1 MHAPPLTS
9 APWIAVREVMS
20 PPGTTLPL
28 AAPVSEAVAALLN
41 GGSDRLWLTDPQG
54 RLVGE
59 VTDAA
64 LLRAEVRGVPGERPI
79 ASLADPVEPADGTA
93 DAAEAVV
100 RLGRGGEVRVPVT
113 EGGVLIGE
121 LTRADALGLVH
132 GIRRVAGAAAIPLPV
147 AEDRPAESIGSVG
160 PAAPRFLSR
169 RAGATRAATVR
180 EREGGPE
187 TGRHCAP

>member
-20 PPGTTLPL
+20 PPGATLPL
-28 AAPVSEAVAALLN
+28 AAPVSEAVAALLR
-41 GGSDRLWLTDPQG
+41 GASDRLWLTDP
-54 RLVGE
+54 RGE
-59 VTDAA
+59 LAGAVTDAA

-79 ASLADPVEPADGTA
+79 ASLADPVEPVDGRE
-93 DAAEAVV
+93 DAADAVV
-100 RLGRGGEVRVPVT
+100 RLGRGGEVRVPVV
-113 EGGVLIGE
+113 ENGVLVGE

-147 AEDRPAESIGSVG
+147 ADGASTEPIGSVG
-160 PAAPRFLSR
+160 PAPPRFLSR
-169 RAGATRAATVR
+169 RTGVTRAATVR
-180 EREGGPE
+180 EREGGSE